1 MFSTS
6 HEVFPNSGE
15 DAQWADRDLLH
26 GVSLYVEKYA
36 GRQSPIQFLYLYP
49 NPYPYFYPSN
59 TALLYFILHIE

>member
-26 GVSLYVEKYA
+26 GGSLYVEKYA
-36 GRQSPIQFLYLYP
+36 GRQSSIEFLYLYP
-49 NPYPYFYPSN
+49 NP
-59 TALLYFILHIE
+59 